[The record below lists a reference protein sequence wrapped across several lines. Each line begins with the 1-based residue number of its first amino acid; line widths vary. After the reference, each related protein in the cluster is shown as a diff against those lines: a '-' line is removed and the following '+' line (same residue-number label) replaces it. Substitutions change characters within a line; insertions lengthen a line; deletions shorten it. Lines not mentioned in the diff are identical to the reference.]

1 MKKSNT
7 RLALVLLFHVTAGSA
22 LLGVSS
28 HHRARHHE
36 QSQPGVFDYYV
47 LALSWSP
54 EFCHSHPSNVQCSG
68 HSGFVVH
75 GLWPQFVDGYPEH
88 CSTQPGPANP
98 SSMADIMPDPSLV
111 VHEWATHG
119 TCSGLD
125 AEAYFKLVR
134 QAFGAVHVPARLA
147 APRQTFSMTPRQIKE
162 EFVAAN
168 PRLRGENLTVSC
180 GNNYLTGVSVCLS
193 KQLQPTACEA
203 LRDCRANSVKIA
215 PVRLAG
221 GDPRDGTMDI
231 LVTLTSGL
239 N

>member
-1 MKKSNT
+1 MKNSKT
-7 RLALVLLFHVTAGSA
+7 RAALLLLFLLTAGSA
-22 LLGVSS
+22 LLGFSS
-28 HHRARHHE
+28 HHRVRQHE

-88 CSTQPGPANP
+88 CSSQPGLANL
-98 SSMADIMPDPSLV
+98 SSMTDIMPDPSLV
-111 VHEWATHG
+111 AHEWATHG

-134 QAFGAVHVPARLA
+134 RAFGSVQVPAHLA
-147 APRQTFSMTPRQIKE
+147 APGRMFAMTPQQIKE

-168 PRLRGENLTVSC
+168 PRLRPEELAVSC
-180 GNNYLTGVSVCLS
+180 GNNYLTGVSVCLT
-193 KQLQPTACEA
+193 KQLQPTPCQA

-215 PVRLAG
+215 PVR
-221 GDPRDGTMDI
+221 
-231 LVTLTSGL
+231 
-239 N
+239 